1 MADTKISAM
10 TAATAAT
17 ASTVPVV
24 QSGANRRVA
33 MTGAGAAMIEAANA
47 AAQAALLTTLMPKAG
62 SAFTGL
68 TGAGFRDTSAAF
80 DVTLGFTSS
89 VALDAGR
96 ALTIDMGNVAHT
108 IALGTTAGTI
118 TFPSHAALTVAG
130 LEIANIF
137 TAAQSISAN
146 GAASTP
152 ALHGSGTIF
161 TGGSAETTKPYWLIQ
176 PSGATSTGWSTAG
189 TLFGANAPSGFT
201 GNLIDLQLVGV
212 SKFKVASTGIVTC
225 AGFTL
230 DQYGNLTCNG
240 SNPAFLGGGRGP
252 VIGVSGFATSMSN
265 SGPVTASGNQYA
277 WCDSTSSYTGSVD
290 AGIARVGAAAL
301 KITNGSSGY
310 GSIDASAF
318 KVSGVAGVSGTIT
331 AASTVT
337 VVNGIVTVIA

>member
-1 MADTKISAM
+1 MSDTKASAFGEIPALDR
-10 TAATAAT
+10 AADYLPVLDMS
-17 ASTVPVV
+17 AS
-24 QSGANRRVA
+24 
-33 MTGAGAAMIEAANA
+33 
-47 AAQAALLTTLMPKAG
+47 AG
-62 SAFTGL
+62 SNDRNKLITPNALFTGI
-68 TGAGFRDTSAAF
+68 TTATFRDTSAAF
-80 DVTLGFTSS
+80 DVTQTFTSS
-89 VALDAGR
+89 TALDAGR
-96 ALTIDMGNVAHT
+96 SITWDVKNASHQLKFTAESIVT
-108 IALGTTAGTI
+108 FPAGTNTLLGSAVANTI
-118 TFPSHAALTVAG
+118 TT
-130 LEIANIF
+130 
-137 TAAQSISAN
+137 N

-152 ALHGSGTIF
+152 ALLGSGTIF
-161 TGGSAETTKPYWLIQ
+161 TGGTAESTKPYWLIE
-176 PSGATSTGWSTAG
+176 PTGTTTTGWSTSG

-212 SKFKVASTGIVTC
+212 SKFKVASTGFVTC

-230 DQYGNLTCNG
+230 DQYGNLASNG
-240 SNPAFLGGGRGP
+240 SNPTFLGGGRGP
-252 VIGVSGFATSMSN
+252 AIGVSGFATSMSN

-277 WCDSTSSYTGSVD
+277 WCDSTNSYAGSVD